1 MLEQLEEKGC
11 KDLHLW
17 AGENFSGPQE
27 RIVEGDVSG
36 LKEIHRRHPF
46 GPLCCVIAENPFP
59 QKETAAVPAWGLPDE
74 AFLRGKAPMTKSEIR
89 AVSMSKLA
97 LRPGAVCYDIGSGT
111 GSVAV
116 EMGLTLKHAGG
127 QVYAVEYKPE
137 ALQLTR
143 ENAERLLGDWSGFH
157 VVEGRAPEALKELP
171 APHPRIPGRKR
182 GRAPGDCEASHGK
195 ESPGADCGKCHYPGD
210 SGPADGVPEP
220 LRLFPLG
227 DGPGLGDRLPSGG
240 RLPDAQGGKSRLH
253 RGDGGRTGR
262 MYRWMIAAPASG
274 SGKTAAVCGLLTLL
288 KKRGCSAGAFKCGP
302 DYIDPMFH
310 KKVLGIPGCNLDS
323 FFLEPEQL
331 RDLFCRETAEL
342 EAAVVEGVMGYFDGV
357 GGMSWGSSW
366 DIARILKLPV
376 ILVVDGHG
384 ASLSVLA
391 QIKGFLDY
399 QPTGEREE
407 NRIAGVIL
415 NRTSPS
421 MCSVLK
427 PRIEKELG
435 IACLGCIPVLK
446 WLDLKSRHLGL
457 LLPDE
462 IGNLQEQMERLSQVL
477 EESVDVERLLELGR
491 GPPTET

>member
-1 MLEQLEEKGC
+1 
-11 KDLHLW
+11 
-17 AGENFSGPQE
+17 
-27 RIVEGDVSG
+27 
-36 LKEIHRRHPF
+36 
-46 GPLCCVIAENPFP
+46 
-59 QKETAAVPAWGLPDE
+59 
-74 AFLRGKAPMTKSEIR
+74 
-89 AVSMSKLA
+89 
-97 LRPGAVCYDIGSGT
+97 
-111 GSVAV
+111 
-116 EMGLTLKHAGG
+116 
-127 QVYAVEYKPE
+127 
-137 ALQLTR
+137 
-143 ENAERLLGDWSGFH
+143 
-157 VVEGRAPEALKELP
+157 
-171 APHPRIPGRKR
+171 
-182 GRAPGDCEASHGK
+182 
-195 ESPGADCGKCHYPGD
+195 
-210 SGPADGVPEP
+210 
-220 LRLFPLG
+220 
-227 DGPGLGDRLPSGG
+227 
-240 RLPDAQGGKSRLH
+240 
-253 RGDGGRTGR
+253 

-477 EESVDVERLLELGR
+477 EESVDVERLLKLGCGPKRREEAGRKKKQGEETFCLAAAMDEAFCFYYQENLELLRELGARIVPFSPLRDEKLPEQTDGILLGGGYPELYAAELGKNSRMRESIRRAAEEGMPILGECGGYLYLLEELEGEDGNMYPMAGVFSGSGKREERLRHFGYVTVQTGADSSYLKKGQQIR
-491 GPPTET
+491 GHEFHYWHCQKDETEGAMEAKKPLGGKKWPAMRIKHQVTAGFPHLYYPSLPEFAERFARACMEYGQRRNRQ

>member
-1 MLEQLEEKGC
+1 
-11 KDLHLW
+11 
-17 AGENFSGPQE
+17 
-27 RIVEGDVSG
+27 
-36 LKEIHRRHPF
+36 
-46 GPLCCVIAENPFP
+46 
-59 QKETAAVPAWGLPDE
+59 
-74 AFLRGKAPMTKSEIR
+74 
-89 AVSMSKLA
+89 
-97 LRPGAVCYDIGSGT
+97 
-111 GSVAV
+111 
-116 EMGLTLKHAGG
+116 
-127 QVYAVEYKPE
+127 
-137 ALQLTR
+137 
-143 ENAERLLGDWSGFH
+143 
-157 VVEGRAPEALKELP
+157 
-171 APHPRIPGRKR
+171 
-182 GRAPGDCEASHGK
+182 
-195 ESPGADCGKCHYPGD
+195 
-210 SGPADGVPEP
+210 
-220 LRLFPLG
+220 
-227 DGPGLGDRLPSGG
+227 
-240 RLPDAQGGKSRLH
+240 
-253 RGDGGRTGR
+253 

-491 GPPTET
+491 GPQRRHESGADQEDGAGREDRAGRKKKQGEETFCLAAAMDEAFCFYYQENLELLRELGARIIPFSPLRDEKLPEQTDGILLGGGYPELYAAELGENRSMREFIRRAAEEGMPILGECGGYLYLLEELEGEDGNMYPMAGVFSGSGKREERLRHFGYVTVQTGADSSYLKKGQQIRGHEFHYWHCQKDETEGAMEAKKPLGGKKWPAMRIKHQVTAGFPHLYYPSLPEFAERFARACMEYGQRRNRQ

>member
-1 MLEQLEEKGC
+1 
-11 KDLHLW
+11 
-17 AGENFSGPQE
+17 
-27 RIVEGDVSG
+27 
-36 LKEIHRRHPF
+36 
-46 GPLCCVIAENPFP
+46 
-59 QKETAAVPAWGLPDE
+59 
-74 AFLRGKAPMTKSEIR
+74 
-89 AVSMSKLA
+89 
-97 LRPGAVCYDIGSGT
+97 
-111 GSVAV
+111 
-116 EMGLTLKHAGG
+116 
-127 QVYAVEYKPE
+127 
-137 ALQLTR
+137 
-143 ENAERLLGDWSGFH
+143 
-157 VVEGRAPEALKELP
+157 
-171 APHPRIPGRKR
+171 
-182 GRAPGDCEASHGK
+182 
-195 ESPGADCGKCHYPGD
+195 
-210 SGPADGVPEP
+210 
-220 LRLFPLG
+220 
-227 DGPGLGDRLPSGG
+227 
-240 RLPDAQGGKSRLH
+240 
-253 RGDGGRTGR
+253 

-491 GPPTET
+491 GPQRRHESGADQEDGAGREDEAGREDRAGRKKKQGEETFCLAAAMDEAFCFYYQENLELLREMGARIIPFSPLRDEKLPEQTDGILLGGGYPELYAAELGKNSRMRESIRRAAEEGMPILGECGGYLYLLEELEGEDGNMYPMAGVFSGSGKREERLRHFGYVTVRTGADSSYLKKGQQIRGHEFHYWHCQKDETEGAMEARKPLGGKKWPAMRIKHQVTAGFPHLYYPSLPEFAERFARACMEYGQRRNRQ

>member
-1 MLEQLEEKGC
+1 
-11 KDLHLW
+11 
-17 AGENFSGPQE
+17 
-27 RIVEGDVSG
+27 
-36 LKEIHRRHPF
+36 
-46 GPLCCVIAENPFP
+46 
-59 QKETAAVPAWGLPDE
+59 
-74 AFLRGKAPMTKSEIR
+74 
-89 AVSMSKLA
+89 
-97 LRPGAVCYDIGSGT
+97 
-111 GSVAV
+111 
-116 EMGLTLKHAGG
+116 
-127 QVYAVEYKPE
+127 
-137 ALQLTR
+137 
-143 ENAERLLGDWSGFH
+143 
-157 VVEGRAPEALKELP
+157 
-171 APHPRIPGRKR
+171 
-182 GRAPGDCEASHGK
+182 
-195 ESPGADCGKCHYPGD
+195 
-210 SGPADGVPEP
+210 
-220 LRLFPLG
+220 
-227 DGPGLGDRLPSGG
+227 
-240 RLPDAQGGKSRLH
+240 
-253 RGDGGRTGR
+253 

-288 KKRGCSAGAFKCGP
+288 KKRGCSTGAFKCGP

-491 GPPTET
+491 GPQRRHESGADQEDGAGREDEAGREDRAGRKKKQGEETFCLTAAMDEAFCFYYQENLELLRELGARIVPFSPLRDEKLPEQTDGILLGGGYPELYAAELGKNSRMRESIRRAAEEGMPILGECGGYLYLLEELEGEDGNMYPMAGVFSGSGKREERLRHFGYVTVRTGADSSYLKKGQQIRGHEFHYWHCQKDETEGAMEAKKPLGGKKWPAMRIKHQVTAGFPHLYYPSLPEFAERFARACMEYGQRRNRQ

>member
-1 MLEQLEEKGC
+1 
-11 KDLHLW
+11 
-17 AGENFSGPQE
+17 
-27 RIVEGDVSG
+27 
-36 LKEIHRRHPF
+36 
-46 GPLCCVIAENPFP
+46 
-59 QKETAAVPAWGLPDE
+59 
-74 AFLRGKAPMTKSEIR
+74 
-89 AVSMSKLA
+89 
-97 LRPGAVCYDIGSGT
+97 
-111 GSVAV
+111 
-116 EMGLTLKHAGG
+116 
-127 QVYAVEYKPE
+127 
-137 ALQLTR
+137 
-143 ENAERLLGDWSGFH
+143 
-157 VVEGRAPEALKELP
+157 
-171 APHPRIPGRKR
+171 
-182 GRAPGDCEASHGK
+182 
-195 ESPGADCGKCHYPGD
+195 
-210 SGPADGVPEP
+210 
-220 LRLFPLG
+220 
-227 DGPGLGDRLPSGG
+227 
-240 RLPDAQGGKSRLH
+240 
-253 RGDGGRTGR
+253 

-288 KKRGCSAGAFKCGP
+288 KKRGCSTGAFKCGP

-491 GPPTET
+491 GPQRRHESGADQEDGAGREDEAGREDRAGRKKKQGEETFCLTAAMDEAFCFYYQENLELLRELGARIIPFSPLRDEKLPEQTDGILLGGGYPELYAAELGENRSMREFIRRAAEEGMPILGECGGYLYLLEELEGEDGNMYPMAGVFSGSGKREERLRHFGYVTVQTGADSSYLKKGQQIRGHEFHYWHCQKDETEGAMEARKPLGGKKWPAMRIKHQVTAGFPHLYYPSLPEFAERFARACMEYGQRRNRQ

>member
-1 MLEQLEEKGC
+1 
-11 KDLHLW
+11 
-17 AGENFSGPQE
+17 
-27 RIVEGDVSG
+27 
-36 LKEIHRRHPF
+36 
-46 GPLCCVIAENPFP
+46 
-59 QKETAAVPAWGLPDE
+59 
-74 AFLRGKAPMTKSEIR
+74 
-89 AVSMSKLA
+89 
-97 LRPGAVCYDIGSGT
+97 
-111 GSVAV
+111 
-116 EMGLTLKHAGG
+116 
-127 QVYAVEYKPE
+127 
-137 ALQLTR
+137 
-143 ENAERLLGDWSGFH
+143 
-157 VVEGRAPEALKELP
+157 
-171 APHPRIPGRKR
+171 
-182 GRAPGDCEASHGK
+182 
-195 ESPGADCGKCHYPGD
+195 
-210 SGPADGVPEP
+210 
-220 LRLFPLG
+220 
-227 DGPGLGDRLPSGG
+227 
-240 RLPDAQGGKSRLH
+240 
-253 RGDGGRTGR
+253 

-491 GPPTET
+491 GPQRRHESGADQEDGAGREDEAGREDRAGRKKKQGEETFCLTAAMDEAFCFYYQENLELLRELGARIIPFSPLRDEKLPEQTDGILLGGGYPELYAAELGENRSMREFIRRAAEEGMPILGECGGYLYLLEELEGEDGNMYPMAGVFSGSGKREERLRHFGYVTVRTGADSSYLKKGQQIRGHEFHYWHCQKDETEGAMEARKPLGGKKWPAMRIKHQVTAGFPHLYYPSLPEFAERFARACMEYGQRRNRQ

>member
-1 MLEQLEEKGC
+1 
-11 KDLHLW
+11 
-17 AGENFSGPQE
+17 
-27 RIVEGDVSG
+27 
-36 LKEIHRRHPF
+36 
-46 GPLCCVIAENPFP
+46 
-59 QKETAAVPAWGLPDE
+59 
-74 AFLRGKAPMTKSEIR
+74 
-89 AVSMSKLA
+89 
-97 LRPGAVCYDIGSGT
+97 
-111 GSVAV
+111 
-116 EMGLTLKHAGG
+116 
-127 QVYAVEYKPE
+127 
-137 ALQLTR
+137 
-143 ENAERLLGDWSGFH
+143 
-157 VVEGRAPEALKELP
+157 
-171 APHPRIPGRKR
+171 
-182 GRAPGDCEASHGK
+182 
-195 ESPGADCGKCHYPGD
+195 
-210 SGPADGVPEP
+210 
-220 LRLFPLG
+220 
-227 DGPGLGDRLPSGG
+227 
-240 RLPDAQGGKSRLH
+240 
-253 RGDGGRTGR
+253 

-491 GPPTET
+491 GPQRRHESGADQEDRAGREDEAGREDRAGRKKKQGEETFCLAAAMDEAFCFYYQENLELLRELGARIIPFSPLRDEKLPEQTDGILLGGGYPELYAAELGKNSRMRESIRRAAEEGMPILGECGGYLYLLEELEGEDGNMYPMAGVFSGSGKREERLRHFGYVTVQTGADSSYLKKGQQIRGHEFHYWHCQKDETEGAMEAKKPLGGKKWPAMRIKHQVTAGFPHLYYPSLPEFAERFARACMEYGQRRNRQ

>member
-1 MLEQLEEKGC
+1 
-11 KDLHLW
+11 
-17 AGENFSGPQE
+17 
-27 RIVEGDVSG
+27 
-36 LKEIHRRHPF
+36 
-46 GPLCCVIAENPFP
+46 
-59 QKETAAVPAWGLPDE
+59 
-74 AFLRGKAPMTKSEIR
+74 
-89 AVSMSKLA
+89 
-97 LRPGAVCYDIGSGT
+97 
-111 GSVAV
+111 
-116 EMGLTLKHAGG
+116 
-127 QVYAVEYKPE
+127 
-137 ALQLTR
+137 
-143 ENAERLLGDWSGFH
+143 
-157 VVEGRAPEALKELP
+157 
-171 APHPRIPGRKR
+171 
-182 GRAPGDCEASHGK
+182 
-195 ESPGADCGKCHYPGD
+195 
-210 SGPADGVPEP
+210 
-220 LRLFPLG
+220 
-227 DGPGLGDRLPSGG
+227 
-240 RLPDAQGGKSRLH
+240 
-253 RGDGGRTGR
+253 

-491 GPPTET
+491 GPQRRYESGADQEDGAGREDEAGREDRAGRKKKQGEETFCLAAAMDEAFCFYYQENLELLRELGARIVPFSPLRDEKLPEQTDGILLGGGYPELYAAELGKNSRMRESIRRAAEEGMPILGECGGYLYLLEELEGEDGNMYPMAGVFSGSGKREERLRHFGYVTVQTGADSSYLKKGQQIRGHEFHYWHCQKDETEGAMEARKPLGGKKWPAMRVKYQVTAGFPHLYYPSLPEFAERFARACMEYGQRRNRQ

>member
-1 MLEQLEEKGC
+1 
-11 KDLHLW
+11 
-17 AGENFSGPQE
+17 
-27 RIVEGDVSG
+27 
-36 LKEIHRRHPF
+36 
-46 GPLCCVIAENPFP
+46 
-59 QKETAAVPAWGLPDE
+59 
-74 AFLRGKAPMTKSEIR
+74 
-89 AVSMSKLA
+89 
-97 LRPGAVCYDIGSGT
+97 
-111 GSVAV
+111 
-116 EMGLTLKHAGG
+116 
-127 QVYAVEYKPE
+127 
-137 ALQLTR
+137 
-143 ENAERLLGDWSGFH
+143 
-157 VVEGRAPEALKELP
+157 
-171 APHPRIPGRKR
+171 
-182 GRAPGDCEASHGK
+182 
-195 ESPGADCGKCHYPGD
+195 
-210 SGPADGVPEP
+210 
-220 LRLFPLG
+220 
-227 DGPGLGDRLPSGG
+227 
-240 RLPDAQGGKSRLH
+240 
-253 RGDGGRTGR
+253 

-415 NRTSPS
+415 NRTSPP

-491 GPPTET
+491 GPQRRHESGADQEDGAGREDEAGREDRAGRKKKQGEETFCLAAAMDEAFCFYYQENLELLRELGARIIPFSPLRDEKLPEQTDGILLGGGYPELYAAELGENRSMREFIRRAAEEGMPILGECGGYLYLLEELEGEDGNMYPMAGVFSGSGKREERLRHFGYVTVRTGADSSYLKKGQQIRGHEFHYWHCQKDETEGAMEAKKPLGGKKWPAMRIKHQVTAGFPHLYYPSLPEFAERFARACMEYGQRRNRQ

>member
-1 MLEQLEEKGC
+1 
-11 KDLHLW
+11 
-17 AGENFSGPQE
+17 
-27 RIVEGDVSG
+27 
-36 LKEIHRRHPF
+36 
-46 GPLCCVIAENPFP
+46 
-59 QKETAAVPAWGLPDE
+59 
-74 AFLRGKAPMTKSEIR
+74 
-89 AVSMSKLA
+89 
-97 LRPGAVCYDIGSGT
+97 
-111 GSVAV
+111 
-116 EMGLTLKHAGG
+116 
-127 QVYAVEYKPE
+127 
-137 ALQLTR
+137 
-143 ENAERLLGDWSGFH
+143 
-157 VVEGRAPEALKELP
+157 
-171 APHPRIPGRKR
+171 
-182 GRAPGDCEASHGK
+182 
-195 ESPGADCGKCHYPGD
+195 
-210 SGPADGVPEP
+210 
-220 LRLFPLG
+220 
-227 DGPGLGDRLPSGG
+227 
-240 RLPDAQGGKSRLH
+240 
-253 RGDGGRTGR
+253 

-491 GPPTET
+491 GPQRRHESGADQEDGAGREDEAGREDRAGRKKKQGEETFCLAAAMDEAFCFYYQENLELLRELGARIVPFSPLRDEKLPEQTDGILLGGGYPELYAAELGKNSRMRESIRRAAEEGMPILGECGGYLYLLEELEGEDGNMHPMAGVFSGSGKREERLRHFGYVTVQTGADSSYLKKGQQIRGHEFHYWHCQKDETEGAMEARKPLGGKKWPAMRIKHQVTAGFPHLYYPSLPEFAERFARACMEYGQRRNRQ

>member
-1 MLEQLEEKGC
+1 
-11 KDLHLW
+11 
-17 AGENFSGPQE
+17 
-27 RIVEGDVSG
+27 
-36 LKEIHRRHPF
+36 
-46 GPLCCVIAENPFP
+46 
-59 QKETAAVPAWGLPDE
+59 
-74 AFLRGKAPMTKSEIR
+74 
-89 AVSMSKLA
+89 
-97 LRPGAVCYDIGSGT
+97 
-111 GSVAV
+111 
-116 EMGLTLKHAGG
+116 
-127 QVYAVEYKPE
+127 
-137 ALQLTR
+137 
-143 ENAERLLGDWSGFH
+143 
-157 VVEGRAPEALKELP
+157 
-171 APHPRIPGRKR
+171 
-182 GRAPGDCEASHGK
+182 
-195 ESPGADCGKCHYPGD
+195 
-210 SGPADGVPEP
+210 
-220 LRLFPLG
+220 
-227 DGPGLGDRLPSGG
+227 
-240 RLPDAQGGKSRLH
+240 
-253 RGDGGRTGR
+253 

-491 GPPTET
+491 GPQRRHESGADQEDGAGREDEAGREDRAGRKKKQGEETFCLTAAMDEAICFYYQENLELLRELGARIIPFSPLRDEKLPEQTDGILLGGGYPELYAAELGKNSRMRESIRRAAEEGMPILGECGGYLYLLEELEGEDGNMYPMAGVFSGSGKREERLRHFGYVTVQTGADSSYLKKGQQIRGHEFHYWHCQKDETEGAMEAKKPLGGKKWPAMRIKHQVTAGFPHLYYPSLPEFAERFARACMEYGQRRNRH

>member
-1 MLEQLEEKGC
+1 
-11 KDLHLW
+11 
-17 AGENFSGPQE
+17 
-27 RIVEGDVSG
+27 
-36 LKEIHRRHPF
+36 
-46 GPLCCVIAENPFP
+46 
-59 QKETAAVPAWGLPDE
+59 
-74 AFLRGKAPMTKSEIR
+74 
-89 AVSMSKLA
+89 
-97 LRPGAVCYDIGSGT
+97 
-111 GSVAV
+111 
-116 EMGLTLKHAGG
+116 
-127 QVYAVEYKPE
+127 
-137 ALQLTR
+137 
-143 ENAERLLGDWSGFH
+143 
-157 VVEGRAPEALKELP
+157 
-171 APHPRIPGRKR
+171 
-182 GRAPGDCEASHGK
+182 
-195 ESPGADCGKCHYPGD
+195 
-210 SGPADGVPEP
+210 
-220 LRLFPLG
+220 
-227 DGPGLGDRLPSGG
+227 
-240 RLPDAQGGKSRLH
+240 
-253 RGDGGRTGR
+253 

-415 NRTSPS
+415 NRTSPP

-491 GPPTET
+491 GPQRRHESGADQEDGAGREDEAGREDRAGRKKKQGEETFCLAAAMDEAFCFYYQENLELLRELGARIIPFSPLRDEKLPEQTDGILLGGGYPELYAAELGENRSMREFIRRAAEEGMPILGECGGYLYLLEELEGEDGNMYPMAGVFSGSGKREERLRHFGYVTVRTGADSSYLKKGQQIRGHEFHYWHCQKDETEGAMEARKPLGGKKWPAMRIKHQVTAGFPHLYYPSLPEFAERFARACMEYGQRRNRQ

>member
-1 MLEQLEEKGC
+1 
-11 KDLHLW
+11 
-17 AGENFSGPQE
+17 
-27 RIVEGDVSG
+27 
-36 LKEIHRRHPF
+36 
-46 GPLCCVIAENPFP
+46 
-59 QKETAAVPAWGLPDE
+59 
-74 AFLRGKAPMTKSEIR
+74 
-89 AVSMSKLA
+89 
-97 LRPGAVCYDIGSGT
+97 
-111 GSVAV
+111 
-116 EMGLTLKHAGG
+116 
-127 QVYAVEYKPE
+127 
-137 ALQLTR
+137 
-143 ENAERLLGDWSGFH
+143 
-157 VVEGRAPEALKELP
+157 
-171 APHPRIPGRKR
+171 
-182 GRAPGDCEASHGK
+182 
-195 ESPGADCGKCHYPGD
+195 
-210 SGPADGVPEP
+210 
-220 LRLFPLG
+220 
-227 DGPGLGDRLPSGG
+227 
-240 RLPDAQGGKSRLH
+240 
-253 RGDGGRTGR
+253 

-491 GPPTET
+491 GPQRRHESGADQEDGAGREDEAGREDRAGRKKKQGEETFCLAAAMDEAFCFYYQENLELLRELGARIIPFSPLRDEKLPEQTDGILLGGGYPELYAAELGKNSRMRESIRRAAEEGMPILGECGGYLYLLEELEGEDGNMYPMAGVFSGSGKREERLRHFGYVTVQTGADSSYLKKEQQIRGHEFHYWHCQKDETEGAMEAKKPLGGKKWPAMRIKHQVTAGFPHLYYPSLPEFAERFARACMEYGQRRNRQ

>member
-1 MLEQLEEKGC
+1 
-11 KDLHLW
+11 
-17 AGENFSGPQE
+17 
-27 RIVEGDVSG
+27 
-36 LKEIHRRHPF
+36 
-46 GPLCCVIAENPFP
+46 
-59 QKETAAVPAWGLPDE
+59 
-74 AFLRGKAPMTKSEIR
+74 
-89 AVSMSKLA
+89 
-97 LRPGAVCYDIGSGT
+97 
-111 GSVAV
+111 
-116 EMGLTLKHAGG
+116 
-127 QVYAVEYKPE
+127 
-137 ALQLTR
+137 
-143 ENAERLLGDWSGFH
+143 
-157 VVEGRAPEALKELP
+157 
-171 APHPRIPGRKR
+171 
-182 GRAPGDCEASHGK
+182 
-195 ESPGADCGKCHYPGD
+195 
-210 SGPADGVPEP
+210 
-220 LRLFPLG
+220 
-227 DGPGLGDRLPSGG
+227 
-240 RLPDAQGGKSRLH
+240 
-253 RGDGGRTGR
+253 

-288 KKRGCSAGAFKCGP
+288 KKRGCSTGAFKCGP

-491 GPPTET
+491 GPQRRHESGADQEDGAGREDEAGREDRAGRKKKQGEETFCLAAAMDEAFCFYYQENLELLRELGARIVPFSPLRDEKLPEQTDGILLGGGYPELYAAELGKNSRMRESIRRAAEEGMPILGECGGYLYLLEELEGEDGNMYPMAGVFSGSGKREERLRHFGYVTVQTGADSSYLKKGQQIRGHEFHYWHCQKDETEGAMEAKKPLGGKKWPAMRIKHQVTAGFPHLYYPSLPEFAERFARACMEYGQRRNRQ

>member
-1 MLEQLEEKGC
+1 
-11 KDLHLW
+11 
-17 AGENFSGPQE
+17 
-27 RIVEGDVSG
+27 
-36 LKEIHRRHPF
+36 
-46 GPLCCVIAENPFP
+46 
-59 QKETAAVPAWGLPDE
+59 
-74 AFLRGKAPMTKSEIR
+74 
-89 AVSMSKLA
+89 
-97 LRPGAVCYDIGSGT
+97 
-111 GSVAV
+111 
-116 EMGLTLKHAGG
+116 
-127 QVYAVEYKPE
+127 
-137 ALQLTR
+137 
-143 ENAERLLGDWSGFH
+143 
-157 VVEGRAPEALKELP
+157 
-171 APHPRIPGRKR
+171 
-182 GRAPGDCEASHGK
+182 
-195 ESPGADCGKCHYPGD
+195 
-210 SGPADGVPEP
+210 
-220 LRLFPLG
+220 
-227 DGPGLGDRLPSGG
+227 
-240 RLPDAQGGKSRLH
+240 
-253 RGDGGRTGR
+253 

-491 GPPTET
+491 GPQRRHESGADQEDGAGREDEAGREDRAGRKKKQGEETFCLAAAMDEAFCFYYQENLELLRELGARIIPFSPLRDEKLPEQTDGILLGGGYPELYAAELGENRSMREFIRRAAEEGMPILGECGGYLYLLEELEGEDGNMYPMAGVFSGSGKREERLRHFGYVTVQTGADSSYLKKGQQIRGHEFHYWHCQKDETEGAMEAKKPLGGKKWPAMRIKHQVTAGFPHLYYPSLPEFAERFARACMEYGQRRNRQ

>member
-1 MLEQLEEKGC
+1 
-11 KDLHLW
+11 
-17 AGENFSGPQE
+17 
-27 RIVEGDVSG
+27 
-36 LKEIHRRHPF
+36 
-46 GPLCCVIAENPFP
+46 
-59 QKETAAVPAWGLPDE
+59 
-74 AFLRGKAPMTKSEIR
+74 
-89 AVSMSKLA
+89 
-97 LRPGAVCYDIGSGT
+97 
-111 GSVAV
+111 
-116 EMGLTLKHAGG
+116 
-127 QVYAVEYKPE
+127 
-137 ALQLTR
+137 
-143 ENAERLLGDWSGFH
+143 
-157 VVEGRAPEALKELP
+157 
-171 APHPRIPGRKR
+171 
-182 GRAPGDCEASHGK
+182 
-195 ESPGADCGKCHYPGD
+195 
-210 SGPADGVPEP
+210 
-220 LRLFPLG
+220 
-227 DGPGLGDRLPSGG
+227 
-240 RLPDAQGGKSRLH
+240 
-253 RGDGGRTGR
+253 

-491 GPPTET
+491 GPQRRHESGADQEDGAGREDEAGREDRAGRKKKQGEETFCLAAAMDEAFCFYYQENLELLRELGARIIPFSPLRDEKLPEQTDGILLGGGYPELYAAELGKNSRMRESIRRAAEEGMPILGECGGYLYLLEELEGEDGNMYPMAGVFSGSGKREERLRHFGYVTVRTGADSSYLKKGQQIRGHEFHYWHCQKDETEGAMEARKPLGGKKWPAMRIKHQVTAGFPHLYYPSLPEFAERFARACMEYGQRRNRQ

>member
-1 MLEQLEEKGC
+1 
-11 KDLHLW
+11 
-17 AGENFSGPQE
+17 
-27 RIVEGDVSG
+27 
-36 LKEIHRRHPF
+36 
-46 GPLCCVIAENPFP
+46 
-59 QKETAAVPAWGLPDE
+59 
-74 AFLRGKAPMTKSEIR
+74 
-89 AVSMSKLA
+89 
-97 LRPGAVCYDIGSGT
+97 
-111 GSVAV
+111 
-116 EMGLTLKHAGG
+116 
-127 QVYAVEYKPE
+127 
-137 ALQLTR
+137 
-143 ENAERLLGDWSGFH
+143 
-157 VVEGRAPEALKELP
+157 
-171 APHPRIPGRKR
+171 
-182 GRAPGDCEASHGK
+182 
-195 ESPGADCGKCHYPGD
+195 
-210 SGPADGVPEP
+210 
-220 LRLFPLG
+220 
-227 DGPGLGDRLPSGG
+227 
-240 RLPDAQGGKSRLH
+240 
-253 RGDGGRTGR
+253 

-288 KKRGCSAGAFKCGP
+288 KKRGCSTGAFKCGP

-491 GPPTET
+491 GPQRRHESGADQEDGAGREDEAGREDRAGRKKKQGEETFCLAAAMDEAFCFYYQENLELLRELGARIVPFSPLRDEKLPEQTDGILLGGGYPELYAAELGKNSRMRESIRRAAEEGMPILGECGGYLYLLEELEGEDGNMYPMAGVFSGSGKREERLRHFGYVTVQTGADSSYLKKGQQIRGHEFHYWHCQKDETEGAMEARKPLGGKKWPAMRIKHQVTAGFPHLYYPSLPEFAERFARACMEYGQRRNRQ

>member
-1 MLEQLEEKGC
+1 
-11 KDLHLW
+11 
-17 AGENFSGPQE
+17 
-27 RIVEGDVSG
+27 
-36 LKEIHRRHPF
+36 
-46 GPLCCVIAENPFP
+46 
-59 QKETAAVPAWGLPDE
+59 
-74 AFLRGKAPMTKSEIR
+74 
-89 AVSMSKLA
+89 
-97 LRPGAVCYDIGSGT
+97 
-111 GSVAV
+111 
-116 EMGLTLKHAGG
+116 
-127 QVYAVEYKPE
+127 
-137 ALQLTR
+137 
-143 ENAERLLGDWSGFH
+143 
-157 VVEGRAPEALKELP
+157 
-171 APHPRIPGRKR
+171 
-182 GRAPGDCEASHGK
+182 
-195 ESPGADCGKCHYPGD
+195 
-210 SGPADGVPEP
+210 
-220 LRLFPLG
+220 
-227 DGPGLGDRLPSGG
+227 
-240 RLPDAQGGKSRLH
+240 
-253 RGDGGRTGR
+253 

-491 GPPTET
+491 GPQRRHESGADQEDGAGREDEAGREDRAGRKKKQGEETFCLAAAMDEAFCFYYQENLELLRELGARIIPFSPLRDEKLPEQTDGILLGGGYPELYAAELGENRSMREFIRRAAEEGMPILGECGGYLYLLEELEGEDGNMYPMAGVFSGSGKREERLRHFGYVTVRTGADSSYLKKGQQIRGHEFHYWHCQKDETEGAMEAKKPLGGKKWPAMRIKHQVTAGFPHLYYPSLPEFAERFARACMEYGQRRNRQ

>member
-1 MLEQLEEKGC
+1 
-11 KDLHLW
+11 
-17 AGENFSGPQE
+17 
-27 RIVEGDVSG
+27 
-36 LKEIHRRHPF
+36 
-46 GPLCCVIAENPFP
+46 
-59 QKETAAVPAWGLPDE
+59 
-74 AFLRGKAPMTKSEIR
+74 
-89 AVSMSKLA
+89 
-97 LRPGAVCYDIGSGT
+97 
-111 GSVAV
+111 
-116 EMGLTLKHAGG
+116 
-127 QVYAVEYKPE
+127 
-137 ALQLTR
+137 
-143 ENAERLLGDWSGFH
+143 
-157 VVEGRAPEALKELP
+157 
-171 APHPRIPGRKR
+171 
-182 GRAPGDCEASHGK
+182 
-195 ESPGADCGKCHYPGD
+195 
-210 SGPADGVPEP
+210 
-220 LRLFPLG
+220 
-227 DGPGLGDRLPSGG
+227 
-240 RLPDAQGGKSRLH
+240 
-253 RGDGGRTGR
+253 

-288 KKRGCSAGAFKCGP
+288 KKRGCSTGAFKCGP

-491 GPPTET
+491 GPQRRHESGADQEDGAGREDEAGREDRAGRKKKQGEETFCLAAAMDEAFCFYYQENLELLRELGARIVPFSPLRDEKLPEQTDGILLGGGYPELYAAELGENRSMREFIRRAAEEGMPILGECGGYLYLLGELEGEDGNMYPMAGVFSGSGKREERLRHFGYVTVQTGADSSYLKKGQQIRGHEFHYWHCQEDETEGAMEAKKPLGGKKWPAMRVKHQVTAGFPHLYYPSLPEFAERFARACMEYGQRRNRQ

>member
-1 MLEQLEEKGC
+1 
-11 KDLHLW
+11 
-17 AGENFSGPQE
+17 
-27 RIVEGDVSG
+27 
-36 LKEIHRRHPF
+36 
-46 GPLCCVIAENPFP
+46 
-59 QKETAAVPAWGLPDE
+59 
-74 AFLRGKAPMTKSEIR
+74 
-89 AVSMSKLA
+89 
-97 LRPGAVCYDIGSGT
+97 
-111 GSVAV
+111 
-116 EMGLTLKHAGG
+116 
-127 QVYAVEYKPE
+127 
-137 ALQLTR
+137 
-143 ENAERLLGDWSGFH
+143 
-157 VVEGRAPEALKELP
+157 
-171 APHPRIPGRKR
+171 
-182 GRAPGDCEASHGK
+182 
-195 ESPGADCGKCHYPGD
+195 
-210 SGPADGVPEP
+210 
-220 LRLFPLG
+220 
-227 DGPGLGDRLPSGG
+227 
-240 RLPDAQGGKSRLH
+240 
-253 RGDGGRTGR
+253 

-491 GPPTET
+491 GPQRRHESGADQEDRAGREDEAGREDRAGRKKKQGEETFCLAAAMDEAFCFYYQENLELLRELGARIIPFSPLRDEKLPEQTDGILLGGGYPELYAAELGENRSMREFIRRAAEEGMPILGECGGYLYLLEELEGEDGNMYPMAGVFSGSGKREERLRHFGYVTVQTGADSSYLKKGQQIRGHEFHYWHCQEDETEGAMEAKKPLGGKKWPAMRVKHQVTAGFPHLYYPSLPEFAERFARACMEYGQRRNRQ

>member
-1 MLEQLEEKGC
+1 
-11 KDLHLW
+11 
-17 AGENFSGPQE
+17 
-27 RIVEGDVSG
+27 
-36 LKEIHRRHPF
+36 
-46 GPLCCVIAENPFP
+46 
-59 QKETAAVPAWGLPDE
+59 
-74 AFLRGKAPMTKSEIR
+74 
-89 AVSMSKLA
+89 
-97 LRPGAVCYDIGSGT
+97 
-111 GSVAV
+111 
-116 EMGLTLKHAGG
+116 
-127 QVYAVEYKPE
+127 
-137 ALQLTR
+137 
-143 ENAERLLGDWSGFH
+143 
-157 VVEGRAPEALKELP
+157 
-171 APHPRIPGRKR
+171 
-182 GRAPGDCEASHGK
+182 
-195 ESPGADCGKCHYPGD
+195 
-210 SGPADGVPEP
+210 
-220 LRLFPLG
+220 
-227 DGPGLGDRLPSGG
+227 
-240 RLPDAQGGKSRLH
+240 
-253 RGDGGRTGR
+253 

-288 KKRGCSAGAFKCGP
+288 KKRGCSTGAFKCGP

-491 GPPTET
+491 GPQRRYESGADQEDGAGREDEAGREDRAGRKKKQGEETFCLAAAMDEAFCFYYQENLELLRELGARIIPFSPLRDEKLPEQTDGILLGGGYPELYAAELGENRSMREFIRRAAEEGMPILGECGGYLYLLGELEGEDGNMYPMAGVFSGSGKREERLRHFGYVTVQTGADSSYLKKGQQIRGHEFHYWHCQEDETEGAMEARKPLGGKKWPAMRVKHQVTAGFPHLYYPSLPEFAERFARACMEYGQRRNRH

>member
-1 MLEQLEEKGC
+1 
-11 KDLHLW
+11 
-17 AGENFSGPQE
+17 
-27 RIVEGDVSG
+27 
-36 LKEIHRRHPF
+36 
-46 GPLCCVIAENPFP
+46 
-59 QKETAAVPAWGLPDE
+59 
-74 AFLRGKAPMTKSEIR
+74 
-89 AVSMSKLA
+89 
-97 LRPGAVCYDIGSGT
+97 
-111 GSVAV
+111 
-116 EMGLTLKHAGG
+116 
-127 QVYAVEYKPE
+127 
-137 ALQLTR
+137 
-143 ENAERLLGDWSGFH
+143 
-157 VVEGRAPEALKELP
+157 
-171 APHPRIPGRKR
+171 
-182 GRAPGDCEASHGK
+182 
-195 ESPGADCGKCHYPGD
+195 
-210 SGPADGVPEP
+210 
-220 LRLFPLG
+220 
-227 DGPGLGDRLPSGG
+227 
-240 RLPDAQGGKSRLH
+240 
-253 RGDGGRTGR
+253 

-491 GPPTET
+491 GPQRRHESGADQEDGAGREDEAGREDRAGRKKKQGEETFCLAAAMDEAFCFYYQENLELLRELGARIIPFSPLRDEKLPEQTDGILLGGGYPELYAAELGENRSMREFIRRAAEEGMPILGECGGYLYLLEELEGEDGNMYPMAGVFSGSGKREERLRHFGYVTVRTGADSSYLKKGQQIRGHEFHYWHCQKDETEGAMEARKPLGGKKWPAMRIKHQVTAGFPHLYYPSLPEFAERFARACMEYGQRRNRQ